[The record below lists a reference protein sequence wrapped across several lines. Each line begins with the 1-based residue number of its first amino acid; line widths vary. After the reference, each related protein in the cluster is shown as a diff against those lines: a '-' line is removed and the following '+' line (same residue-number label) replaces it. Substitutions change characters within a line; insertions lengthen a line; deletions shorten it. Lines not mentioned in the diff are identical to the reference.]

1 MCPDTCHLCT
11 QVVPTGRPS
20 PRYQGT
26 VSAPGVVID
35 TSKGDAVGAGDAFTA
50 AMAHQLVHNATPQEA
65 LKAANRYAALVATKE
80 GAMPVVSSDE
90 LAGIGF

>member
-1 MCPDTCHLCT
+1 MQAVCVTRGAGGASITTH
-11 QVVPTGRPS
+11 
-20 PRYQGT
+20 QGT